1 MSEISN
7 DIIDINDNNK
17 LVKNRESFISSFLHQ
32 YSDWNFQRSAWDRI
46 KFVYACIFLII
57 RHESSSTWMHLLQ
70 LPYRYLCWRCWVCL
84 TTGCVWEAVYEA
96 RQEGGEDVTEIEDKM
111 TLNYQ
116 MNPFTVEYIDG
127 WHSRRWVTKFKNY
140 FIISSMLLESVWES
154 WAYSWSEYGWLHGA
168 RPEMKDYVGRTDSA
182 FNECHGWCRAETVG
196 DKRLESR
203 IQSKAQ
209 LSLSSIQIFLL
220 ILLFSMKSVRV
231 RQVQLE
237 SLRFFK
243 ISERNY
249 TSWCWQ
255 CWAAA
260 PARVWCWTRKRTKWE
275 STSTAHGQL
284 WLLVRIRDNV
294 MLTRW
299 WI

>member
-1 MSEISN
+1 MNTAGFMEPG
-7 DIIDINDNNK
+7 
-17 LVKNRESFISSFLHQ
+17 LR
-32 YSDWNFQRSAWDRI
+32 
-46 KFVYACIFLII
+46 
-57 RHESSSTWMHLLQ
+57 
-70 LPYRYLCWRCWVCL
+70 WRTMLGEL
-84 TTGCVWEAVYEA
+84 T
-96 RQEGGEDVTEIEDKM
+96 Q
-111 TLNYQ
+111 
-116 MNPFTVEYIDG
+116 
-127 WHSRRWVTKFKNY
+127 
-140 FIISSMLLESVWES
+140 SSMSV
-154 WAYSWSEYGWLHGA
+154 
-168 RPEMKDYVGRTDSA
+168 
-182 FNECHGWCRAETVG
+182 CHGLCRAETVG

-209 LSLSSIQIFLL
+209 LSLSSRGIQIFLL
-220 ILLFSMKSVRV
+220 ILGEHGPFLFSMKSISV

>member
-1 MSEISN
+1 MRSDQIC
-7 DIIDINDNNK
+7 ICMHFFDNQTWV
-17 LVKNRESFISSFLHQ
+17 LLHLDASSPTPL
-32 YSDWNFQRSAWDRI
+32 SI
-46 KFVYACIFLII
+46 
-57 RHESSSTWMHLLQ
+57 
-70 LPYRYLCWRCWVCL
+70 P
-84 TTGCVWEAVYEA
+84 
-96 RQEGGEDVTEIEDKM
+96 
-111 TLNYQ
+111 
-116 MNPFTVEYIDG
+116 
-127 WHSRRWVTKFKNY
+127 
-140 FIISSMLLESVWES
+140 ML
-154 WAYSWSEYGWLHGA
+154 
-168 RPEMKDYVGRTDSA
+168 EM
-182 FNECHGWCRAETVG
+182 
-196 DKRLESR
+196 
-203 IQSKAQ
+203 
-209 LSLSSIQIFLL
+209 LSLSNHRLCLGGRLRGAARGRRGCHWDRRQDDSELSNESFHCGIHRRLAFKKVSYFQIQKLFHNFFHAFRVSLRKLSLL
-220 ILLFSMKSVRV
+220 LEWIRLASWSQAWDEGLCWENWLSLQWVSWLVSGRDGRRQEARISNPIKSTIEFIKSRHPDIPVNFGRAWPFLFSMKSVRV

-284 WLLVRIRDNV
+284 WLMVRIWDNV